1 MKIRLYFLLVLIAA
15 KLLSAAEETTANRVI
30 REVYADT
37 ESGLVSNVV
46 SIKSGGV
53 PEDERKI
60 LELGYIR
67 STRAVT
73 LLFERLAIPHSAFL
87 NMTNSVP
94 SPYELVDF
102 GGPLVI
108 SAGPF
113 SGYRERYPAY
123 KSLLRIGVPL
133 NDCLSSRTHQEN
145 GTVTFMLF
153 CLSKLAAGAYF
164 DHFIETNSNAWASV
178 SSFEKT
184 REIVLQSP
192 MAKVFSTYPCP
203 NSPVASRYDAMQ
215 DELIARFKSQFASGD
230 AEIADTIYTMGFIRS
245 DRAMPLLIDNLTV
258 CPQVSTNAP
267 SGFVF
272 PAAEALISIWPP
284 LGICFE
290 KLEAAA
296 PMSLDESLWL
306 RITHEIYPEA
316 LEYDLMKKAEADD
329 ARARRLL
336 QSLPWRRL

>member
-1 MKIRLYFLLVLIAA
+1 
-15 KLLSAAEETTANRVI
+15 
-30 REVYADT
+30 
-37 ESGLVSNVV
+37 
-46 SIKSGGV
+46 
-53 PEDERKI
+53 
-60 LELGYIR
+60 
-67 STRAVT
+67 
-73 LLFERLAIPHSAFL
+73 
-87 NMTNSVP
+87 
-94 SPYELVDF
+94 
-102 GGPLVI
+102 
-108 SAGPF
+108 
-113 SGYRERYPAY
+113 
-123 KSLLRIGVPL
+123 
-133 NDCLSSRTHQEN
+133 
-145 GTVTFMLF
+145 
-153 CLSKLAAGAYF
+153 
-164 DHFIETNSNAWASV
+164 
-178 SSFEKT
+178 
-184 REIVLQSP
+184 
-192 MAKVFSTYPCP
+192 
-203 NSPVASRYDAMQ
+203 MQ
-215 DELIARFKSQFASGD
+215 DELIARFKSQLASGD